1 MGKCEDDNDD
11 MTVRTIRETLLDIVQ
26 TFALVELAK
35 LLSFVA
41 VLNRAR
47 MSARV
52 AVEEVVPSDRE

>member
-1 MGKCEDDNDD
+1 M
-11 MTVRTIRETLLDIVQ
+11 LDIVQ